1 MYSSLLILIN
11 NGLHEEKDFAWLES
25 NETLVFSSLLIV
37 SFLCRRYFQNHLIRF
52 TNNALY
58 DFELLLLDKVRFAT
72 YESFKQLGVQKVYT
86 AIDDTKTVAQLP
98 RFFVDASNNA
108 VLVICG
114 FAYMLYTSPI
124 SMAVT
129 GVITGSLAILYWW
142 RNKAIA
148 KDLNILRN
156 MENDFY
162 RYLQDLLHGF
172 REIKM
177 SISKNDNLYHKHLEE
192 NRMTAKRLE
201 IDTSIKYLDNELFGS
216 YSWYVIL
223 GVVIFI
229 LPQWQIIGYE
239 QLTTFVVVILYLMG
253 PLSFL
258 INTFPFVTRM
268 QIAFNRLGL
277 FNKEL
282 SLVAGQKSFGKP
294 LEDTEIKEIRFEDVC
309 YTYKNKK
316 LNRSFTLGPLNLTI
330 NSGETIFVIGE
341 NGSGKST
348 FMLLLAGLVK
358 PDKGSIYLNDQLI
371 HAENLPQYSNLL
383 SSILSDPHFFSEQY
397 EHYEEGNFNYQW
409 DKFTKMMQL
418 NGVVEIDESKRL
430 ADSNLSK
437 GQQKRLLMIYSLME
451 NKQVILLD
459 EWAAEQDPHFR
470 SIFYNEILNHM
481 RSRNKTVVAI
491 THDDRYYHYA
501 DRRITF
507 HDGLLIGDEM
517 IKQPENLTL

>member
-1 MYSSLLILIN
+1 
-11 NGLHEEKDFAWLES
+11 
-25 NETLVFSSLLIV
+25 
-37 SFLCRRYFQNHLIRF
+37 
-52 TNNALY
+52 
-58 DFELLLLDKVRFAT
+58 
-72 YESFKQLGVQKVYT
+72 
-86 AIDDTKTVAQLP
+86 
-98 RFFVDASNNA
+98 
-108 VLVICG
+108 
-114 FAYMLYTSPI
+114 
-124 SMAVT
+124 
-129 GVITGSLAILYWW
+129 
-142 RNKAIA
+142 
-148 KDLNILRN
+148 
-156 MENDFY
+156 
-162 RYLQDLLHGF
+162 
-172 REIKM
+172 
-177 SISKNDNLYHKHLEE
+177 
-192 NRMTAKRLE
+192 
-201 IDTSIKYLDNELFGS
+201 
-216 YSWYVIL
+216 
-223 GVVIFI
+223 
-229 LPQWQIIGYE
+229 
-239 QLTTFVVVILYLMG
+239 
-253 PLSFL
+253 
-258 INTFPFVTRM
+258 
-268 QIAFNRLGL
+268 
-277 FNKEL
+277 
-282 SLVAGQKSFGKP
+282 
-294 LEDTEIKEIRFEDVC
+294 
-309 YTYKNKK
+309 
-316 LNRSFTLGPLNLTI
+316 
-330 NSGETIFVIGE
+330 
-341 NGSGKST
+341 
-348 FMLLLAGLVK
+348 MLLLAGLVK